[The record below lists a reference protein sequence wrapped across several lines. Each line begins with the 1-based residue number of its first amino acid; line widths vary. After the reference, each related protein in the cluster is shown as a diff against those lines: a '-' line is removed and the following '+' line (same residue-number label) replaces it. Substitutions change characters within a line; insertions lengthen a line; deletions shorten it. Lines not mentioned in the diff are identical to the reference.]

1 MDIAVTFAIG
11 REIEGWQEEKFKG
24 RGEKWW
30 RKHLMKSRR
39 KCLFLY

>member
-1 MDIAVTFAIG
+1 MDIAVTLPIG

-24 RGEKWW
+24 RREKRM

>member
-1 MDIAVTFAIG
+1 MDIAVTFPIG

-24 RGEKWW
+24 RGKKGWK
-30 RKHLMKSRR
+30 KHLMKSLG